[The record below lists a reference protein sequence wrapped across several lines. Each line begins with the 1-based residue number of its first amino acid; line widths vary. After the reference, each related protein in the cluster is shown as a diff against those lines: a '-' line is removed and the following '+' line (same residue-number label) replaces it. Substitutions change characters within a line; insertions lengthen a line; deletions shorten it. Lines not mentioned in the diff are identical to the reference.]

1 MLKTKLLS
9 LLRFYLKMTIKIIYY
24 MTEKTPLYLVYLF
37 ISTYALFG
45 PYVEGGNGFRWF
57 CLIITLYVLLN
68 TGLLFL
74 ACKIEKSRKFLSK
87 LLGEEF
93 IIKYLGKS

>member
-9 LLRFYLKMTIKIIYY
+9 LLKFYLKMTIKIIYY
-24 MTEKTPLYLVYLF
+24 VTEKTPLYLVY
-37 ISTYALFG
+37 IYMSANALFG
-45 PYVEGGNGFRWF
+45 PPLDGGTIWRWV
-57 CLIITLYVLLN
+57 CLIMTLYVLLN